1 MGGALPA
8 PADRSGR
15 AGERAVDAVDAVVEV
30 ELDAASDIN
39 LCRILV
45 DDIETGLRAI
55 LGV

>member
-15 AGERAVDAVDAVVEV
+15 AGERAVDAVVEV
-30 ELDAASDIN
+30 ELDAASDTN